1 MPVLG
6 YTVYNSQNY
15 LARIFVKYM
24 MVPEQMYFGFAFPAI
39 CGFVLTLTWP
49 TSNSRYADIG
59 PVFDSMVTRIR
70 KHANQNADT
79 AVKIVIVGIFVMVVG
94 RFLPTSIRFFA
105 DLFFFSSFAA
115 VLYIFFSNNR
125 RLKLIVLPL
134 FLLVL
139 LISSLESSMF
149 TIIVYMGVTI
159 FSFFFI
165 GTKISMLKKVSVF
178 LAGVFLII
186 VLQNVKGV
194 YRASKGNARYEGS
207 KLELFS
213 EIVKEQVGKGGVL
226 LETNSFFP
234 VFIRMNQGWNITLV
248 MQRMPSQQDF
258 DYGKELSK
266 VALAAV
272 VPRIF
277 WPSKP
282 EAGGK
287 FNMKHYAG
295 VRLVG
300 WSTNVG
306 PLGEAYGSFGVMGGV
321 IYMLMLGLL
330 IRFFYVRILSLS
342 VRYPLLLLW
351 LPVLFYKVTYSAET
365 DTLQILNSLLKT
377 SFFMWLIF
385 KFLPSWYGIGNMKK
399 AIQKNFLR
407 NSSFLSRES
416 LNNNP
421 NISN

>member
-6 YTVYNSQNY
+6 YNVYNSQNY
-15 LARIFVKYM
+15 LARVFVKYM
-24 MVPEQMYFGFAFPAI
+24 MVPERTYFEFAFPAI

-49 TSNSRYADIG
+49 ITNSRYSDIG
-59 PVFDSMVTRIR
+59 PVFDSMVSRVI
-70 KHANQNADT
+70 KHANQNTNT
-79 AVKIVIVGIFVMVVG
+79 AVKIVIVGVVVMLIG
-94 RFLPTSIRFFA
+94 RLLPTSIRFFM

-115 VLYIFFSNNR
+115 ILYIFFSNNR
-125 RLKLIVLPL
+125 KLKLLVLPL

-139 LISSLESSMF
+139 IISSLESSMF

-165 GTKISMLKKVSVF
+165 GTKISMLKKVSAF
-178 LAGVFLII
+178 IAGVFLII

-194 YRASKGNARYEGS
+194 YRASKRNAGSSGS
-207 KLELFS
+207 KVELFS
-213 EIVKEQVGKGGVL
+213 GIVKEQVSKGQVL

-258 DYGKELSK
+258 DYGKELGK

-272 VPRIF
+272 VPRIL

-306 PLGEAYGSFGVMGGV
+306 PLGEAYGSFGVMGGI

-330 IRFFYVRILSLS
+330 IRLFYIRVLSLS
-342 VRYPLLLLW
+342 VKYPLLMLW

-377 SFFMWLIF
+377 AFFMWLIF
-385 KFLPSWYGIGNMKK
+385 KFLPSWYGIGKVKNVM
-399 AIQKNFLR
+399 QRNFLKSSPFA
-407 NSSFLSRES
+407 NSEPFR
-416 LNNNP
+416 NNP
-421 NISN
+421 EISN